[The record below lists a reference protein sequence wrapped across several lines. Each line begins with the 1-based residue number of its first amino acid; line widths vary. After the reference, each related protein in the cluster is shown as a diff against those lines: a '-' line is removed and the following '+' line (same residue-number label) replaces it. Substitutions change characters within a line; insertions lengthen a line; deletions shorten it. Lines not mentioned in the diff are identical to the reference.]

1 MIKNIFRNILQKI
14 LKYFDYVLINLE
26 PRKKHTAFEIIKFL
40 LKKFNS
46 KKLTIFDIG
55 GHTGDYSKK
64 IELILSSIIE
74 ENSKKNFIQE
84 REKKGQF
91 DYEFYIFEPNEDV
104 IEKIKDKKIKNSKI
118 YQKGIGNKVE
128 RKNFFKHQSVTMNS
142 QRSSFLKTSS
152 DFFDR
157 WKKYPIEE
165 VSCDIDTLDNF
176 VQNNNIEYIHF
187 LKIDTQGYNEEVI
200 EGAKKLIEQNKIGI
214 IYSELILG
222 KMYSKE
228 ETFYNFKKYLKNNYV
243 LYGIDHGDYHIQV
256 RSRRFSDDFNI
267 DVFYLNKKLLNNL
280 N

>member
-1 MIKNIFRNILQKI
+1 MLRKI
-14 LKYFDYVLINLE
+14 LKFFGYVLINLE
-26 PRKKHTAFEIIKFL
+26 PRKKHTTFEIIKFL

-46 KKLTIFDIG
+46 KKLTIFDVG

-64 IELILSSIIE
+64 IELILSSIIK
-74 ENSKKNFIQE
+74 ENSRKKFQSIE
-84 REKKGQF
+84 REKEGPF
-91 DYEFYIFEPNEDV
+91 DYEFYIFEPNEDI
-104 IEKIKDKKIKNSKI
+104 IENIKDKNIKNSKI
-118 YQKGIGNKVE
+118 YQIGIGNKVE
-128 RKNFFKHQSVTMNS
+128 KKNFFKHQSVTMNS
-142 QRSSFLKTSS
+142 HRSSFLKTGPE
-152 DFFDR
+152 FFNR
-157 WKKYPIEE
+157 YKKYPIEE

-176 VQNNNIEYIHF
+176 VQTNNIEYIHF

-222 KMYSKE
+222 KLYSKE
-228 ETFYNFKKYLKNNYV
+228 ETFYNFEKYLKDNYI

-256 RSRRFSDDFNI
+256 RSRRYSNDFNI